1 MLIMPTRVTVAV
13 FNPKSVS
20 RDSSETEDSVTE
32 EVMDSCLPETLPHP
46 QSHTGPSSPDQH
58 ESADSAQPSTSGVTR
73 RRHPQSH
80 TGPSSPDQHE
90 SAQPSTSGVT
100 RRLSDYGTY
109 INLIKDSSEEEADDD
124 FLNAIRA
131 SIIDQT

>member
-1 MLIMPTRVTVAV
+1 MCSDVMLIMPTRVTVAV

-20 RDSSETEDSVTE
+20 RDSS
-32 EVMDSCLPETLPHP
+32 
-46 QSHTGPSSPDQH
+46 